1 MNLLFVGG
9 GNMASALLGGL
20 VENAAGVTHIHVIE
34 PTAAA
39 RDALSTRYAAALNK
53 KNIMFSIDA
62 ACAPGAFVAHHVA
75 TSAHTSSTTSNS
87 AVSPSIAASSVSS
100 ASSAAALWVI
110 LAVKPQQMQSACVD
124 SHASVRACLAGGK
137 VLSIAAGISTQA
149 LANWCGND
157 QIVRAMPNTPALV
170 NRGITG
176 LFAGQQIS
184 AATRDQAG
192 QLMSAVGQVVWVDDE
207 SLMDA
212 VTALSGSG
220 PAYVFRFIEAL
231 AAGGQALGLSAA
243 QSETLAVETLEGALA
258 LLKSSGETPAAL
270 REKVT
275 SKGGTTAAA
284 LASLDRDQFMTV
296 VAHALAAARDR
307 GTEMAKEFQ

>member
-20 VENAAGVTHIHVIE
+20 SENTAGIRCIHVIE
-34 PTAAA
+34 PNAAA
-39 RDALSTRYAAALNK
+39 RDALSSRYAAALKK
-53 KNIMFSIDA
+53 KNITFSTDA
-62 ACAPGAFVAHHVA
+62 ANAPESFAQ
-75 TSAHTSSTTSNS
+75 SSTQ
-87 AVSPSIAASSVSS
+87 SSV
-100 ASSAAALWVI
+100 LWVI
-110 LAVKPQQMQSACVD
+110 LAVKPQQMQSACQG
-124 SHASVRACLAGGK
+124 AGPSVRACLKVGK

-149 LANWCGND
+149 LAHWCNND

-176 LFAGQQIS
+176 LFAGPQLS
-184 AATRDQAG
+184 AASRDQAG
-192 QLMSAVGQVVWVDDE
+192 QLMSAVGNVVWVE
-207 SLMDA
+207 NEALMDA

-220 PAYVFRFIEAL
+220 PAYVFRFVEAL
-231 AAGGQALGLSAA
+231 TTGGEALGLTTA
-243 QSETLAVETLEGALA
+243 QSQTLAIETIEGALA

-284 LASLDRDQFMTV
+284 LASLDRDQFMKI
-296 VAHALAAARDR
+296 VADALAAARDR
-307 GTEMAKEFQ
+307 GAEMAREFQ